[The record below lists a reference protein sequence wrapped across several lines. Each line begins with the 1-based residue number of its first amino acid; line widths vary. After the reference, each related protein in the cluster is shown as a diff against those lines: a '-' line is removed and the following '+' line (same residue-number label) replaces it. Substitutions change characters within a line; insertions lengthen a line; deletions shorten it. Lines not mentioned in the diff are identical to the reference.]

1 MATVLF
7 VLANLSGLVGFLYP
21 FLLPAA
27 QSAGA
32 TRPDA
37 PFLFFALTALC
48 LLVLIADLTA
58 RELDARTVALMGVL
72 AAVNA
77 ALRLAETTVLVMPG
91 GFSPVFLLIILTGY
105 TFGVRFGFLFG
116 ALSLLASALATG
128 GIGPWLPY
136 QMTAAGW
143 VGLCAGLLPHTS
155 RRVVRLGWLAGYGL
169 ICGLLFGLLMNLYFW
184 PFMAG
189 PTGGMEAGLSL
200 GETLH
205 RYIVFYGV
213 TSLWWDAFRAAGNV
227 ALLLLLAEPL
237 LRILERFQRRTTV
250 VWEQSKGE
258 GHGDSAVSSGCVH
271 P

>member
-91 GFSPVFLLIILTGY
+91 AF
-105 TFGVRFGFLFG
+105 
-116 ALSLLASALATG
+116 
-128 GIGPWLPY
+128 
-136 QMTAAGW
+136 
-143 VGLCAGLLPHTS
+143 H
-155 RRVVRLGWLAGYGL
+155 
-169 ICGLLFGLLMNLYFW
+169 
-184 PFMAG
+184 PF
-189 PTGGMEAGLSL
+189 
-200 GETLH
+200 
-205 RYIVFYGV
+205 F
-213 TSLWWDAFRAAGNV
+213 
-227 ALLLLLAEPL
+227 
-237 LRILERFQRRTTV
+237 
-250 VWEQSKGE
+250 
-258 GHGDSAVSSGCVH
+258 C
-271 P
+271 